1 MKRDTF
7 LKTCVAAGALMS
19 APFKLMAKAVQKYR
33 VEKGFKVDAGKDR
46 LGKSISLFEGDTFSC
61 KVASKDTD
69 GDIFVFESS
78 RVKKGGPSLHYHFD
92 QDEWWYILSGEF
104 LFKIGEQTFTA
115 KAGDSVFGPR
125 KVPHTFS
132 KLGEGEAKL
141 LMFFQPAGKMEECF
155 QKISQGVTKNMTEEE
170 QDQFRQAHGFKRVG
184 PPLEYFKKW

>member
-1 MKRDTF
+1 
-7 LKTCVAAGALMS
+7 
-19 APFKLMAKAVQKYR
+19 MAKSVQKYR
-33 VEKGFKVDAGKDR
+33 VEKGFKVEAGKDR

-104 LFKIGEQTFTA
+104 LFKVGEQTFTA

-155 QKISQGVTKNMTEEE
+155 QKISQGMTKTMTEEE
-170 QDQFRQAHGFKRVG
+170 QDQFREAHGFKRVG

>member
-33 VEKGFKVDAGKDR
+33 VENGFKVDSGKDR
-46 LGKSISLFEGDTFSC
+46 LGKSISLFEGDTFTC

-69 GDIFVFESS
+69 GDIYVFEST

-104 LFKIGEQTFTA
+104 LFKVGEQTFTA

-155 QKISQGVTKNMTEEE
+155 QKISQGIAKNMSEEE
-170 QDQFRQAHGFKRVG
+170 QDKFREAHGFKRVG
-184 PPLEYFKKW
+184 PPLEYFKKL